1 MLNAEKARERTENST
16 KKELELELEKIG
28 VAVEI
33 MCDRGKR
40 ELCLSS
46 GLTEKGSLRQEEIFP
61 NFKWLLAETIATLQG
76 LGYEV
81 ITNEAYPGGYA
92 KIKW

>member
-1 MLNAEKARERTENST
+1 MLNAEKARERTKNAT
-16 KKELELELEKIG
+16 KKELELELEKVG
-28 VAVEI
+28 VAVEM

-40 ELCLSS
+40 ELCLST
-46 GLTEKGSLRQEEIFP
+46 GLTEEGQLEQEKIFS
-61 NFKWLLAETIATLQG
+61 NFRWLLAETIATLQG